1 MARILGIGKEVKVD
15 DDESVAGYTTI
26 TLKIDLPPPQRKEKP
41 KDNKEEKRGG

>member
-15 DDESVAGYTTI
+15 DDSGAGYTTI